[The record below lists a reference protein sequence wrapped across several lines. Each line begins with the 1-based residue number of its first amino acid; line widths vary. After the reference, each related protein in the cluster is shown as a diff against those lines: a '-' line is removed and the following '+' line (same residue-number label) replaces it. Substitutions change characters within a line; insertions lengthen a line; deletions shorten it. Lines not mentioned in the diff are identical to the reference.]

1 MFYCLKGRPLC
12 NCRWRPSSDTRVTDR
27 LLATSTCCRTAHNS
41 ACPAPACHPL
51 HADCYP
57 PSPAS
62 HTPHTRPHTHNATP
76 PGHGHHDHGQERVG
90 PRGGGRRAAG
100 AVPSSQHACAWMC
113 VTPCGITSTA
123 PAFSGISQCCA
134 RQRACTAA
142 CCTPALC
149 CTSPLRTCRAALHS
163 SQAFALSHSS
173 THPQPLSQPPTHP
186 RFTC

>member
-1 MFYCLKGRPLC
+1 MPAL
-12 NCRWRPSSDTRVTDR
+12 R
-27 LLATSTCCRTAHNS
+27 LLATPCMLIAT
-41 ACPAPACHPL
+41 
-51 HADCYP
+51 P

-62 HTPHTRPHTHNATP
+62 HTPHTRPHTHNAMP

-163 SQAFALSHSS
+163 SQAFALCHIHQHTHNHSHNPPPTPVLLASRRCTSS
-173 THPQPLSQPPTHP
+173 THPHTPPPPPGYAQQDARQGGGRLP
-186 RFTC
+186 R